1 MMLCR
6 CSGIPLLLFLLAL
19 PASLRGQSTA
29 SLDAGATRMAYAD
42 GANLGAVFAS
52 PHLELRAPWRS
63 VVLDGSFARFGD
75 AEWSTQGQV
84 RGSLFS
90 PAFAGPFRAE
100 LMGNAAGT
108 AHQDGAQSGE
118 FGGAARLHLLGAAS
132 GGWIGAGGGRV
143 FNGLT
148 WSGEWAVEAGAWI
161 GSRLG
166 SASLTVAP
174 RGIGSDLRFTEAEL
188 AARTMRGPLEL
199 TLFAGGRRWTRPADV
214 ASSFWGGASGVL
226 WLSDHLAVTAAGGGY
241 PEDFG
246 QGLPR
251 GRYLSA
257 GLRIATGRT
266 AAEVRPDL
274 RRLAL
279 PGAGQEVA
287 GDFRMHDTGDGVT
300 LEVRA
305 PAAHTVELMGD
316 ITGWTPISLAPAL
329 SGWWS
334 VQLPVTAGVH
344 RINVRIDGG
353 DWTVPAGMMAAR
365 DEFGGRVGLLV
376 VAH

>member
-1 MMLCR
+1 MIAR
-6 CSGIPLLLFLLAL
+6 RGGAAPLLFLLLTL
-19 PASLRGQSTA
+19 PARLMGQGTA
-29 SLDAGATRMAYAD
+29 SLDAGATSMAYAG
-42 GANLGAVFAS
+42 GANLSAFFVS

-63 VVLDGSFARFGD
+63 VALDGSFARFGD

-84 RGSLFS
+84 RGSFFT
-90 PAFAGPFRAE
+90 PAFAGPLRGE
-100 LMGNAAGT
+100 LLGNAAGT

-118 FGGAARLHLLGAAS
+118 LGGAARVHLLGASS
-132 GGWIGAGGGRV
+132 GGWIGAGAGRV

-148 WSGEWAVEAGAWI
+148 WSSEWAFEAGAWI
-161 GSRLG
+161 SSRLG
-166 SASLTVAP
+166 SASLTLSP
-174 RGIGSDLRFTEAEL
+174 RGIGSDLRFTEAEV
-188 AARTMRGPLEL
+188 AARTVRGPLEL
-199 TLFAGGRRWTRPADV
+199 TLFGGMRHWSRPADI
-214 ASSFWGGASGVL
+214 ASSLWGGASGVL
-226 WLSDHLAVTAAGGGY
+226 WVSDHLAVTAAGGGY

-279 PGAGQEVA
+279 PAPGREGAS
-287 GDFRMHDTGDGVT
+287 DFRMHATDDGVT

-316 ITGWTPISLAPAL
+316 VTEWTPVSLTPAL
-329 SGWWS
+329 DGWWAIR
-334 VQLPVTAGVH
+334 LPVTRGVH

-353 DWTVPAGMMAAR
+353 DWGVPSGMTTVR
-365 DEFGGRVGLLV
+365 DEFGGRVGLMV
-376 VAH
+376 VAP